1 MLLQLYLQKSY
12 LNSQI
17 SLIAPS
23 NPTSWSRDET
33 STHFSIYYYFFLIL
47 IFFTFFQVFLK
58 WSTVGWKTG
67 CFCQTFHRN
76 ISTKSN
82 LWAVL
87 MPAITVVLPKI
98 VLELS
103 FQKRLSSLWHVSY
116 FQKTWRNTLNLE
128 LYCVIWRKKS
138 LLKSLCKDPRGYR
151 WYAQK

>member
-1 MLLQLYLQKSY
+1 MKSWRNINSFLYLLLLFPY
-12 LNSQI
+12 
-17 SLIAPS
+17 
-23 NPTSWSRDET
+23 
-33 STHFSIYYYFFLIL
+33 THF
-47 IFFTFFQVFLK
+47 FFTFFQVFLK

-87 MPAITVVLPKI
+87 MPATTVVLPKI

-116 FQKTWRNTLNLE
+116 FQKIYYYINTFKKKLNYRIEPNFSKDIIRPPLAIFSKF
-128 LYCVIWRKKS
+128 LIKS
-138 LLKSLCKDPRGYR
+138 FFKSKWTGL
-151 WYAQK
+151 

>member
-1 MLLQLYLQKSY
+1 MKSWRNINSFLYLLLLFPY
-12 LNSQI
+12 
-17 SLIAPS
+17 
-23 NPTSWSRDET
+23 
-33 STHFSIYYYFFLIL
+33 TH
-47 IFFTFFQVFLK
+47 FFTFFQVFLK

-87 MPAITVVLPKI
+87 MPATTVVLPKI

-116 FQKTWRNTLNLE
+116 FFKKKNLLNTLNLE
-128 LYCVIWRKKS
+128 LYFVMWRKKKVS
-138 LLKSLCKDPRGYR
+138 SKHCVKIPEATVVI
-151 WYAQK
+151 AQK